1 MKALR
6 LPKAENGASQSC
18 CNIALKL
25 IEPPVKTCNG
35 FLSSI
40 KGYNSELCISSGRNY
55 RTF

>member
-6 LPKAENGASQSC
+6 LPKVENGASQSC